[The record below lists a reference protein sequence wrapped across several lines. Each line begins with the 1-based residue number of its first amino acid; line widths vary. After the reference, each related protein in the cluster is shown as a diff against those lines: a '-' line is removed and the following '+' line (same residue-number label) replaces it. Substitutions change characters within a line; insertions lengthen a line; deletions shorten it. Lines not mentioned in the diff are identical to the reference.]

1 MKLMK
6 AGKVAKK
13 VAVSTNLFV
22 KTVFMPNID
31 NGQTVI
37 SAILDKYTVCA
48 NKYIVV
54 SKKSF
59 VHPPAW
65 SKNSLKRCT
74 NPCL

>member
-37 SAILDKYTVCA
+37 SAILDKYSVCA
-48 NKYIVV
+48 NKYTLSPRSPSSILQRGVRT
-54 SKKSF
+54 
-59 VHPPAW
+59 H
-65 SKNSLKRCT
+65 
-74 NPCL
+74 